1 MVAVTV
7 ILDGA
12 SEPLGP
18 GPTSLERARMPV
30 LDSLA
35 REGLLSRLRTVPP
48 GLSVGSEHALPTL
61 LGWPPPAPVDR
72 GMLEAAA
79 QELSLGD
86 GERAWRLDV
95 RAGGERA
102 DEATVERVA
111 AELVALLPR
120 HALSRLAGHGLLLSG
135 RGPLPDL
142 AREDVWVWPE
152 GVVPPPLL
160 TPATVVV
167 AARGA
172 AAGTARLMGA
182 TVVVPEGATGSLDTN
197 LGSKARATRR
207 ALAAGADEIVV
218 HVEAPDEAAHRKD
231 PRAKVRV
238 LEQIDRQLLAPL
250 ARAVRAHAGTL
261 RICSDHGCDPHT
273 GLHDDAPVPCLTW
286 SPEAPEPAH
295 PRRLTERAVAGLEL
309 VDLTR
314 VQELVA

>member
-1 MVAVTV
+1 
-7 ILDGA
+7 
-12 SEPLGP
+12 
-18 GPTSLERARMPV
+18 MPV

-197 LGSKARATRR
+197 LGSKARATGGRSLPEQTRSSFMSRPLTKRLIARTRARR
-207 ALAAGADEIVV
+207 CGCSSRSIVSCSLRSPGRCARTPERCGSAPTTAAIHTPGCTTTHPFHASPGVQR
-218 HVEAPDEAAHRKD
+218 HPN
-231 PRAKVRV
+231 PRTR
-238 LEQIDRQLLAPL
+238 ED
-250 ARAVRAHAGTL
+250 
-261 RICSDHGCDPHT
+261 
-273 GLHDDAPVPCLTW
+273 
-286 SPEAPEPAH
+286 SPS
-295 PRRLTERAVAGLEL
+295 ERSRGSSSSI
-309 VDLTR
+309 
-314 VQELVA
+314 